1 MEIKINKKKYKVIKD
16 YGDTLG
22 LLDLNQIVT
31 DYYDNYDFLVGDWA
45 YGKVRIKG
53 FYNSDRKNKKIYND
67 IAGLDDYLKNNCAY
81 GCKYFVLERIVEN

>member
-1 MEIKINKKKYKVIKD
+1 MEIKINEKKYKVIKD

>member
-1 MEIKINKKKYKVIKD
+1 MEIKINEKKYKVIKD
-16 YGDTLG
+16 YGDTLE

>member
-1 MEIKINKKKYKVIKD
+1 MEIKINEKKYKVIND